1 MANDYQPKFKPG
13 QAIPQVAAGTITAG
27 LMVTVAGVVAGADS
41 ITWFGVASQDAVSG
55 QDFGVYT
62 GGVQYLT
69 AAGAISQGAIV
80 KCAASGQVTTA
91 TVGTDS
97 QAALVGIAVT
107 AASGAG
113 VQFPVQMYR

>member
-1 MANDYQPKFKPG
+1 MGDYAPKFKPG
-13 QAIPQVAAGTITAG
+13 NAIPQVAAATIVG
-27 LMVTVAGVVAGADS
+27 GQMVTVAGTVAGAND
-41 ITWFGVASQDAVSG
+41 ITWFGVASQDAASG
-55 QDFGVYT
+55 QDFGVYA

-80 KCAASGQVTTA
+80 KCAAAGQVTTA